1 MKRSLVFLPL
11 VILMAF
17 TLGCQDQQALAELE
31 EIKAQA
37 EVEEQNKAMV
47 QRLLSEGDKR
57 GAGILDEVCA
67 PDYKMYFPSNADP
80 IGLEEH
86 KQVWQSF
93 TDAFPD
99 LEHTI
104 HQSIAEGD
112 VVSTRETL
120 RGTHEGEFEG
130 IPPTGNTVVF
140 GAVCLWR
147 FADGKLVEYRADAD
161 LLGLFQQLGMELS
174 PAAVEE

>member
-1 MKRSLVFLPL
+1 MK
-11 VILMAF
+11 
-17 TLGCQDQQALAELE
+17 QE
-31 EIKAQA
+31 
-37 EVEEQNKAMV
+37 EVEKQNKAMV
-47 QRLLSEGDKR
+47 QRLLAEGDKR
-57 GAGILDEVCA
+57 GSGILDEVCA
-67 PDYKMYFPSNADP
+67 PDYKMYFPSNAEP

-104 HQSIAEGD
+104 HQLIAEGD
-112 VVSTRETL
+112 VVSTRETM
-120 RGTHEGEFEG
+120 RGTHKGEFEG

-147 FADGKLVEYRADAD
+147 FADGKLVEYWADAD
-161 LLGLFQQLGMELS
+161 LLGLFHQLGMELG
-174 PAAVEE
+174 PAVVEE